1 MGQRVDGTRL
11 FWETRTF
18 GGRTRA
24 GGPAPHVEPWK
35 VKPSP
40 PLFFKDS
47 TLCSPRFECMSPF
60 FPLFWSMSPLFPLF
74 WKYEALFPPV
84 LKVLVLCSPRFES
97 ISPFFK
103 FLWFNVLKV
112 WAFCFLFWYQSF
124 KKFHPWFTLPSSTF
138 YPGLPIL
145 SLISLEM
152 TIRRYDV
159 ILIKIRRHDRS
170 HLRVDTWEEES
181 RKVEKFNVSLFQI
194 SINLSSFVCL
204 PVFFSCSWSSRLNLV
219 VIVQCLVREHF
230 STNWTFQ
237 KLTNEEYRWEPRCE
251 FDSITKKFL
260 HLKPRSRGRR
270 RLKEW
275 KRKTSC
281 EGLLIRRRRQE
292 LLFPASLPAALLLS
306 QCCLKEW

>member
-1 MGQRVDGTRL
+1 MGQRVDGTRV

-18 GGRTRA
+18 GRGTRA
-24 GGPAPHVEPWK
+24 GGPAPHVQPWK

-97 ISPFFK
+97 ISPFFT

-230 STNWTFQ
+230 STNWTSIFL
-237 KLTNEEYRWEPRCE
+237 KSWRTNNTGE
-251 FDSITKKFL
+251 
-260 HLKPRSRGRR
+260 SRGVN
-270 RLKEW
+270 
-275 KRKTSC
+275 
-281 EGLLIRRRRQE
+281 LIR
-292 LLFPASLPAALLLS
+292 S
-306 QCCLKEW
+306 QKKVFYI

>member
-1 MGQRVDGTRL
+1 MCWKFEPFVSY
-11 FWETRTF
+11 F
-18 GGRTRA
+18 GI
-24 GGPAPHVEPWK
+24 K
-35 VKPSP
+35 
-40 PLFFKDS
+40 L
-47 TLCSPRFECMSPF
+47 
-60 FPLFWSMSPLFPLF
+60 
-74 WKYEALFPPV
+74 
-84 LKVLVLCSPRFES
+84 LK
-97 ISPFFK
+97 
-103 FLWFNVLKV
+103 
-112 WAFCFLFWYQSF
+112 SF
-124 KKFHPWFTLPSSTF
+124 I
-138 YPGLPIL
+138 PGLL
-145 SLISLEM
+145 SHHLLSIGAFQSWAWFHWEW
-152 TIRRYDV
+152 RYDV